1 MNIIFQLFK
10 KILINTI
17 DEFFLLSLIYV
28 NKKIINIT
36 RFTRAIRLNFRFNIP
51 LKIYLLSSPINLLLF
66 SEVISAC
73 HKIDIF
79 LISYLFRFFYLI
91 NKLILCV
98 ILFYCL

>member
-17 DEFFLLSLIYV
+17 NEFFLLSLIYV
-28 NKKIINIT
+28 NKKIIYI
-36 RFTRAIRLNFRFNIP
+36 TRAIRLNFRFNIP